1 MENGLTLKL
10 TRLFFFF
17 FFASHNLGRVRRP
30 QHYNFKTAPDT
41 ATKIT
46 QNYTTT

>member
-10 TRLFFFF
+10 IGLFF
-17 FFASHNLGRVRRP
+17 FFASHNLGRVQRP
-30 QHYNFKTAPDT
+30 HHYNFKTAPDT